1 MSKWAANM
9 ESLAVKGIDQGL
21 YEKLAMMGP
30 EGAQYVAAF
39 NSMTAEELAQANQLW
54 AQSLALPSSVAKRVT
69 ASFNG
74 IGTNIMA
81 GWNQGM
87 LDGMG
92 ECVETAGSLL

>member
-1 MSKWAANM
+1 M
-9 ESLAVKGIDQGL
+9 DH
-21 YEKLAMMGP
+21 GP

-92 ECVETAGSLL
+92 ECVETAGTAATNVYDRAAADSGVASPSWKYAENR